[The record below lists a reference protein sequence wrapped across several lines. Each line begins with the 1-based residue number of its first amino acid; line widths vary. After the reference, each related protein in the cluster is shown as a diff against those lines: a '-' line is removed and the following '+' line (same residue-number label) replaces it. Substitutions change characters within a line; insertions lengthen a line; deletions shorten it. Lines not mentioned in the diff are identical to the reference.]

1 MVKMSIKSTE
11 QEIASFCFKE
21 IPSSNKTQLAD
32 NNDKLS
38 KFKSDIR
45 RLPAMIT
52 NNGLLATMTFY
63 KKNNDKV
70 YNIINKWFSNK
81 SGRDIDLIK
90 YLTNLTYEELLFKTS
105 EALKLADWLKRIVEV
120 KIKDDKTTQEE

>member
-1 MVKMSIKSTE
+1 MSIKSTE